1 MSGAFAV
8 HQIGSFRLMKRIC
21 AREEKGI
28 ERAWRVCV
36 GGKLLHGGKEEEGI
50 VVRGE
55 VTRG

>member
-1 MSGAFAV
+1 MECSYRECCYMECTRSTFDMSGAFAV

-36 GGKLLHGGKEEEGI
+36 GG
-50 VVRGE
+50 
-55 VTRG
+55 TR